1 MKKILASVLFVIATF
16 TISCSQTPATAE
28 KKSVLGPAIE
38 FKTTEHDFGTF
49 EQGGNGTFEFV
60 FTNTGSEPLVLSNV
74 KSSCG
79 CTIPEWPKDPIKAGE
94 SAVIKVSYDT
104 QRIGNFNK
112 SISVYSNAQEAPV
125 MLQIK
130 GVITAKPAAPEQTT
144 PSTAPAQK

>member
-16 TISCSQTPATAE
+16 TISCSQTPATSE
-28 KKSVLGPAIE
+28 KKSVMGPAIE

-49 EQGGNGTFEFV
+49 TQGGNGTFEFV
-60 FTNTGSEPLVLSNV
+60 FTNTGSEPLILSNV
-74 KSSCG
+74 RSSCG

-94 SAVIKVSYDT
+94 SSVIKVSYDT

-125 MLQIK
+125 VLQIK
-130 GVITAKPAAPEQTT
+130 GVITAKTAAPEQTT
-144 PSTAPAQK
+144 PTAPAQK

>member
-16 TISCSQTPATAE
+16 SISCSQTPATAD
-28 KKSVLGPAIE
+28 KKSVMGAAIE
-38 FKTTEHDFGTF
+38 FKTLEHDFGTF

-94 SAVIKVSYDT
+94 SAAIKVSYDT

-130 GVITAKPAAPEQTT
+130 GVITAKVAAPEQTT
-144 PSTAPAQK
+144 PTAPAQK